1 MRDDLQDLVDEVS
14 RVLGAPA
21 TLEDRDFTLLA
32 FCAHGDSDGISTMD
46 AVRTRSILGRGSTP
60 QVRARFEEHGITTA
74 TGPLR
79 IPADPAAGVLTRLC
93 LPVRSGDRLHGWLW
107 LLDAGRTDVTDPGAP
122 GLAEAL
128 ELAAE
133 AGRLLAG
140 AGSGTAE
147 LSTALSTALTAAA
160 PARAL
165 RHLTDAVGP
174 GTSVALVAV
183 HPGGDGLPAGWTA
196 PGAGAVS
203 TVLEGGRLVAVL
215 LALPA
220 DGDARAAGA
229 LTAAALADLP
239 AGSTA
244 GVAAPRTGCA
254 ELTTQWREARIAA
267 RVAGVDARFSPA
279 ASWAELGVWRQV
291 AELPGPDPALAPL
304 VADPVLTA
312 TAATWLDCAASPQ
325 RAAARLRVHRQTL
338 YYRLGRIEQLTGLDL
353 SDGADRLLLHLG
365 VRAAQLVD
373 ATTPPPDRHPGALR

>member
-1 MRDDLQDLVDEVS
+1 MRDDLQDLVDVVS
-14 RVLGAPA
+14 RLLAAPA

-32 FCAHGDSDGISTMD
+32 FCAHGGDDGDGKGDGVSTMD

-79 IPADPAAGVLTRLC
+79 IPADPAAGILTRLC

-107 LLDAGRTDVTDPGAP
+107 LLDGGRTDVTDPRAP
-122 GLAEAL
+122 GLAEAR

-147 LSTALSTALTAAA
+147 LSTALHTALTATT
-160 PARAL
+160 PDRAVRRL
-165 RHLTDAVGP
+165 ADAVGI
-174 GTSVALVAV
+174 GTPVTLVALC
-183 HPGGDGLPAGWTA
+183 PGGAGLPAGWTA

-203 TVLEGGRLVAVL
+203 TVLDGGAVVAVL
-215 LALPA
+215 LALTGG
-220 DGDARAAGA
+220 GDPRAAGA
-229 LTAAALADLP
+229 LSAAALAGLP
-239 AGSTA
+239 PGSTA

-254 ELTTQWREARIAA
+254 ELAAQWREARIAA
-267 RVAGVDARFSPA
+267 RVAAVDPRFSPA
-279 ASWAELGVWRQV
+279 ASWTELGAWRQV
-291 AELPGPDPALAPL
+291 AALPGPDPVLAPL
-304 VADPVLTA
+304 LADPVLTA
-312 TAATWLDCAASPQ
+312 TAAAWLDCAASPQ
-325 RAAARLRVHRQTL
+325 RAAAQLCVHRQTL

-365 VRAAQLVD
+365 VRAAQLIN
-373 ATTPPPDRHPGALR
+373 AS